1 MQISK
6 EQLDDLNAVVTIAVE
21 KQDYAEKVE
30 KVLGDYRKKANIPGF
45 RKGHVPMSLVKKQ
58 YGKAVLVD
66 EVNKLLQDAL
76 EKYLTEEKLDVLGNP
91 LPKPQDHL
99 NWDEEKFTFEFEIG
113 LAPDFEISL
122 KPGKKVTWYKI
133 LPEEK
138 QIDDQIA
145 NIRKH
150 YGKLVSHD
158 KAEKGTEIKI
168 HFTNQEAQIA
178 ATPTVEWE
186 KLHKNAQKALKNV
199 TVGQTFTLA
208 APDIFTEVHDLM
220 HLLGI
225 SHDKA
230 HELKADIQLKIEEV
244 NKREL
249 AELNQELFDKLFGEG
264 KVNSDEEL
272 RATLK
277 EDFEKQ
283 LSQQS
288 DQQLLNDM
296 TQYLLDNTSFS
307 LPENFLQKWIQQTG
321 EKPLSEQ
328 EAADEYKK
336 SEKGLRYQL
345 IESKLIRENEGLKV
359 TYLDLK
365 DQAKTL
371 IAGQMAQ
378 FGQNNVEDA
387 QLEEIAGRI
396 LSNQDEA
403 KRLSEMVFNVKLIKF
418 FKENC
423 GLKEKEITYD
433 KFIKEVYG

>member
-6 EQLDDLNAVVTIAVE
+6 EQLDDLNALVTIAVE

-66 EVNKLLQDAL
+66 EINKLLQDAL

-113 LAPDFEISL
+113 LAPDFEIPL
-122 KPGKKVTWYKI
+122 KPGKKVTWHKI

-138 QIDDQIA
+138 QIDEQIA

-158 KAEKGTEIKI
+158 KAEKDTEIKVR
-168 HFTNQEAQIA
+168 FTNSEEQIEA
-178 ATPTVEWE
+178 TRTVEWE
-186 KLHKNAQKALKNV
+186 KFHKNAQKVLKNA
-199 TVGQTFTLA
+199 TIGQEFSIGAQELFAET
-208 APDIFTEVHDLM
+208 HDLM
-220 HLLGI
+220 HFLGI
-225 SHDKA
+225 SHNKA

-264 KVNSDEEL
+264 KVNSEEKL

-328 EAADEYKK
+328 EAAEEYKK

-345 IESKLIRENEGLKV
+345 IENKLIKENEGLKV
-359 TYLDLK
+359 TYQDLK

-396 LSNQDEA
+396 LSNQDEV

-423 GLKEKEITYD
+423 GLKEKEITYGN
-433 KFIKEVYG
+433 FIKEVYG